1 MFHKGKEEKR
11 MYNRKL
17 AKAIVD
23 ALWLANDDYDHASQR
38 DGAFGPLATALR
50 LVIGDKGY
58 EHWVS
63 TSELPDTYI
72 GPKIIVDTGRGIKEG

>member
-1 MFHKGKEEKR
+1 
-11 MYNRKL
+11 MYNYKL
-17 AKAIVD
+17 AKTIAD

-38 DGAFGPLATALR
+38 DGAFSPLKLNLKLRKVRLAKALR

-58 EHWVS
+58 EHWVD

-72 GPKIIVDTGRGIKEG
+72 GQKS

>member
-23 ALWLANDDYDHASQR
+23 ALWLANEDG
-38 DGAFGPLATALR
+38 GAFGPLAKALR

-58 EHWVS
+58 EHWVDS
-63 TSELPDTYI
+63 SELPDT
-72 GPKIIVDTGRGIKEG
+72 VDKEFTTFWQVMKKRVEMR